1 MQAIIISVGDELTL
15 GQVVDT
21 NSAWLSAR
29 LAALGVLTRSHLTVP
44 DDQGAIIRAVR
55 SATELA
61 EWVVITGGLGPTQD
75 DLTRQALAELQ
86 CVPLV
91 LHAPSLA
98 KIECFFKDRGRV
110 MTKSNRVQ
118 ALAPAGADVLD
129 NPQGTAPGLRLAI
142 GRALVLAMPGVPF
155 EMKAMFEQHLVP
167 LITTQAGR
175 TILTRK
181 INTFGIGESMVG
193 EALGDLMRRDR
204 NPMVG
209 TTVSAGIVSVQIRSD
224 FPTRLQAQTEL
235 DCVVSVVKQK
245 LGTAV
250 FSEGDM
256 SLAVVVGEL
265 LHARHRTVTTA
276 ESCTAGLV
284 AAMLTEVPGSSAWFL
299 GGWVVYANRM
309 KTAALGVP
317 DDLIARE
324 GAVSEAVVRKM
335 AVEALQRSAGDYA
348 LALTGVAGPEGGSP
362 EKPVGTVWIGL
373 GKNTAGQAH
382 VAAERFLLF
391 GDRSMVRE
399 RAAKTALNMLRL
411 ELRATACPAKPFGEA
426 GTTDQA
432 SPKGYAL
439 ASARRRKA
447 KGKKLK
453 KETTK

>member
-1 MQAIIISVGDELTL
+1 MLVIIISVGDELTL
-15 GQVVDT
+15 GQTVDT

-29 LAALGVLTRSHLTVP
+29 LAELGVLTRSHLTVP
-44 DDQGAIIRAVR
+44 DDQGAIVQAVR

-86 CVPLV
+86 DAPLV
-91 LHAPSLA
+91 LHTPSLA
-98 KIECFFKDRGRV
+98 KIERFFKDLGRV
-110 MTKSNRVQ
+110 MPESNRVQ
-118 ALAPAGADVLD
+118 ALAPAGAMVLD
-129 NPQGTAPGLRLAI
+129 NPRGTAPGLRLGV
-142 GRALVLAMPGVPF
+142 GRAQVFAMPGVPF
-155 EMKAMFEQHLVP
+155 EMKSMFEQHLAP
-167 LITTQAGR
+167 LIAAQAGR

-209 TTVSAGIVSVQIRSD
+209 TPAVAGTPAVVGTTVSAGIVSVRIRSD

-235 DCVVSVVKQK
+235 DRTVSVVKQK

-250 FSEGDM
+250 FSEGDV

-265 LHARHRTVTTA
+265 LHARHQNVATA

-309 KTAALGVP
+309 KTTVLGVP

-324 GAVSEAVVRKM
+324 GAVSEAVVRQM
-335 AVEALQRSAGDYA
+335 AEQALQRSAGDYA

-373 GKNTAGQAH
+373 GKHAAGTPAVANQTH
-382 VAAERFLLF
+382 VVAERFLLL
-391 GDRSMVRE
+391 GDRAMIRE
-399 RAAKTALNMLRL
+399 RAAKAALNMLRL
-411 ELRATACPAKPFGEA
+411 EL
-426 GTTDQA
+426 
-432 SPKGYAL
+432 
-439 ASARRRKA
+439 
-447 KGKKLK
+447 LK
-453 KETTK
+453 TG

>member
-1 MQAIIISVGDELTL
+1 MQAIIISVGDELIM

-29 LAALGVLTRSHLTVP
+29 LAELGVLTRSHLTVP
-44 DDQGAIIRAVR
+44 DDQGAIVQAVR
-55 SATELA
+55 SAKELA

-75 DLTRQALAELQ
+75 DLTRQALAELH

-98 KIECFFKDRGRV
+98 RIEQFFKDHGRV
-110 MTKSNRVQ
+110 MTESNRVQ
-118 ALAPAGADVLD
+118 AMAPAGAMVLD
-129 NPQGTAPGLRLAI
+129 NPQGTAPGLRLGV
-142 GRALVLAMPGVPF
+142 GRAMVFAMPGVPF
-155 EMKAMFEQHLVP
+155 EMKPMFEQHLAP
-167 LITTQAGR
+167 LIAAQAGR

-209 TTVSAGIVSVQIRSD
+209 TTVSAGIVSVRIRSD

-235 DCVVSVVKQK
+235 GRAVSVVKQK

-250 FSEGDM
+250 FSEGEV
-256 SLAVVVGEL
+256 SLAVVVGEML
-265 LHARHRTVTTA
+265 DARHRTVTTA

-317 DDLIARE
+317 ADLIARE
-324 GAVSEAVVRKM
+324 GAVSEGVVRQM
-335 AVEALQRSAGDYA
+335 AEQALRRSAGDYA

-373 GKNTAGQAH
+373 GKHVAGTPAVADTPAVAGQTR
-382 VAAERFLLF
+382 VVAERFLLL
-391 GDRSMVRE
+391 GDRAMIRE
-399 RAAKTALNMLRL
+399 RAAKAALNMLRL
-411 ELRATACPAKPFGEA
+411 EL
-426 GTTDQA
+426 
-432 SPKGYAL
+432 
-439 ASARRRKA
+439 
-447 KGKKLK
+447 LK
-453 KETTK
+453 TEDR